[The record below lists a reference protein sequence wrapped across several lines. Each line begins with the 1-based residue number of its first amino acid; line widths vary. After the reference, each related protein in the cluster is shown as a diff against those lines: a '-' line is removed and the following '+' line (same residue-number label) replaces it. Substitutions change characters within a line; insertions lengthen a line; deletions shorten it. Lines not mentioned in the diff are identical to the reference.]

1 MLCVVVVVVVVVVVE
16 TAVIFSKSLPAHH
29 SRDILRDTQTW
40 HVEGR
45 AYVLQSLDLPVAQSH
60 PNPSKSQAK
69 HLTLA
74 YHVANGVQEKKHAQA
89 GQKNVTLAN

>member
-1 MLCVVVVVVVVVVVE
+1 MLCVVVVVVVE
-16 TAVIFSKSLPAHH
+16 TAVIFSKSPTAHH

-40 HVEGR
+40 HVEEGR

-74 YHVANGVQEKKHAQA
+74 YHVANGVQKKHAQA

>member
-1 MLCVVVVVVVVVVVE
+1 MLCVVVVVVVE
-16 TAVIFSKSLPAHH
+16 TAVIFSKSLTAHH

-45 AYVLQSLDLPVAQSH
+45 AYVLQFLHLPVAQSH
-60 PNPSKSQAK
+60 PNPSKKPGQTPHACVSRRQRR
-69 HLTLA
+69 T
-74 YHVANGVQEKKHAQA
+74 KKHAQA